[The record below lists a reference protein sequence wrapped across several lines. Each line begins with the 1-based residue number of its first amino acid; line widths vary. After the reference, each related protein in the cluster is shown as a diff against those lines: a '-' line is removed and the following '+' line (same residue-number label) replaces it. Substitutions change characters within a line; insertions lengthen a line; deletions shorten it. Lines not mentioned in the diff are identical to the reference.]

1 MFAYRQRFF
10 KRVFLLTCAAL
21 LVTQVLPSLA
31 EELTPNPAPESVSSA
46 EPTSTAMPPLPQSES
61 ETPIDEAAAE
71 GAVEATPLPTPSK
84 IPEEIH
90 EQAPNE
96 VVSEEFAEL
105 PTPPKARFADRQSI
119 VFRAP
124 GRYLVDPRAT
134 SALISPLHI
143 SSDELI
149 LLCLEAPGHQF
160 QLVTTPLD
168 VVVLGN
174 GSQLLSLIGSGDS
187 ITRLFNAQS
196 GVRVTSPQKIAPSQ
210 IAIGMGVLIGSP
222 DDQSLCQELPINQ
235 RLNLMPLELTMTLVK
250 NRIPIG

>member
-31 EELTPNPAPESVSSA
+31 EELTPNPAPESASTA
-46 EPTSTAMPPLPQSES
+46 EPTSTAIPPLPQSES
-61 ETPIDEAAAE
+61 DLPIDEAAVE
-71 GAVEATPLPTPSK
+71 DGVEASAIPTPNK
-84 IPEEIH
+84 IPEAIN

-96 VVSEEFAEL
+96 EVSGEFAEL

-134 SALISPLHI
+134 SARISPLHI
-143 SSDELI
+143 SSDVLL

-160 QLVTTPLD
+160 QLVATPLD
-168 VVVLGN
+168 VAVLGN

-187 ITRLFNAQS
+187 ITRLFNSQS

-222 DDQSLCQELPINQ
+222 EDQSLCQELPINQ

-250 NRIPIG
+250 NRISIG

>member
-31 EELTPNPAPESVSSA
+31 EELTPNPAPESASTA
-46 EPTSTAMPPLPQSES
+46 EPTSTAIPPLPQSES
-61 ETPIDEAAAE
+61 DLPIDEAAVE
-71 GAVEATPLPTPSK
+71 DGVEASAIPTPNK
-84 IPEEIH
+84 IPEAIN

-96 VVSEEFAEL
+96 EVSGEFAEL

-134 SALISPLHI
+134 SALISTLHI
-143 SSDELI
+143 SSDELL

-160 QLVTTPLD
+160 QLVATPLD
-168 VVVLGN
+168 VAVLGN

-187 ITRLFNAQS
+187 ITRLFNSQS

-210 IAIGMGVLIGSP
+210 IAIGMVVLIGSP
-222 DDQSLCQELPINQ
+222 
-235 RLNLMPLELTMTLVK
+235 
-250 NRIPIG
+250 